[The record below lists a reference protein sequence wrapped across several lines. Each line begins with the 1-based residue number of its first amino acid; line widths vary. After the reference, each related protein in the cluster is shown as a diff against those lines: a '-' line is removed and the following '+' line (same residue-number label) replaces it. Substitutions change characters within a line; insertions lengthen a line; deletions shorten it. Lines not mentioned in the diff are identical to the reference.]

1 MAYSLLDAVNRGL
14 KRVKVISGVN
24 GELSSL
30 TDSARQTYID
40 AMVQIINES
49 IHELYSTNEMP
60 LPKES
65 ATQNVT
71 LVTDT
76 REYTLSPVP
85 EAIRFPLMDT
95 TNGRYV
101 FEYPGG
107 YEQMRINQPQPDN
120 WKGLPL
126 YACINPTNDM
136 LRFDVAPTSTENGLV
151 YELLYDKRL
160 SLSAATDTFP
170 FSDTVVDSL
179 VPAWAQMWSREQ
191 KNSFDNNIYL
201 MSFGRASRYLTQQ
214 PMRRKW

>member
-1 MAYSLLDAVNRGL
+1 MSYSLLDAVNHVL
-14 KRVKVISGVN
+14 KRVKIISGVN
-24 GELSSL
+24 GELASL
-30 TDSARQTYID
+30 TDSPRQTAID
-40 AMVQIINES
+40 TAVQIINES
-49 IHELYSTNEMP
+49 MHELYSVNEKP
-60 LPKES
+60 LPQES

-71 LVTDT
+71 LVSLT

-107 YEQMRINQPQPDN
+107 YESMRVAQPQPDN
-120 WKGLPL
+120 YQGVPR
-126 YACINPTNDM
+126 YACINPTNGK
-136 LRFDVAPTSTENGLV
+136 LRFDVTPQATEAGLI

-160 SLSAATDTFP
+160 SLTAATDTFP

-179 VPAWAQMWSREQ
+179 VPAWSELWKREQ
-191 KNSFDNNIYL
+191 RNSFDKDIYML
-201 MSFGRASRYLTQQ
+201 SFGRASRYLTQQ